1 MLAGALRLLGRGVPV
16 EVEIPT
22 PPPPD
27 RPPPNSKPDYEARK
41 QVRREIAE
49 LRYQLNLI
57 DHTLTRRKA
66 EE

>member
-1 MLAGALRLLGRGVPV
+1 VLAGALRLLGRGVPV
-16 EVEIPT
+16 DVDIPV

-27 RPPPNSKPDYEARK
+27 RPPPPKPDYEARK